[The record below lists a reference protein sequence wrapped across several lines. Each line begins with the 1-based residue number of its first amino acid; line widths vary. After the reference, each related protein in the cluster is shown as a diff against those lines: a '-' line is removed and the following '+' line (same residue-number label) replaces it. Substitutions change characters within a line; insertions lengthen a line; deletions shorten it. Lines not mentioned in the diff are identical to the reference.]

1 MIQFTG
7 RVLTLPVFIK
17 MNLSNIFTQLKN
29 SFYKYTQGVV
39 CIDSGVVGPTI
50 GVLIMTHGNE
60 PSGLY
65 VYKSLV
71 SQRNL
76 LKKGKIIFILQN
88 IKAGE
93 GYFNN
98 KQSTVDNRF
107 YEINLNRIPKKFS
120 KKDTQYEVLRAREL
134 QKIYRTCDFLIDI
147 HSTSQK
153 SDPMALVFTQKDLVF
168 VKKSPSIKNIII
180 GLDRIQKGRP
190 IMALAPSKTGKIAI
204 ECGPHITRNTHIRT
218 LLIVKEIMSSMGIL
232 NIKNKKPLAQK
243 TQQSI
248 FKAVKSVVLKPG
260 FQLVRK
266 FGTFE
271 KIRKGESIA
280 ISQGKTLHAS
290 ADYYS
295 IFCPKKYKSIPQG
308 EEAFFLLKKI

>member
-7 RVLTLPVFIK
+7 RVKTLPVFIK
-17 MNLSNIFTQLKN
+17 MNLSNIFIQLKN
-29 SFYKYTQGVV
+29 SFYKDTQGIV

-65 VYKSLV
+65 VYKSLI
-71 SQRNL
+71 SQKNL
-76 LKKGKIIFILQN
+76 LKNGKIIFILQN

-93 GYFNN
+93 GYFGN

-120 KKDTQYEVLRAREL
+120 RKDTQYEVIRAKEL
-134 QKIYRTCDFLIDI
+134 QKIYRLCDLIIDI

-153 SDPMALVFTQKDLVF
+153 SDPMALIFTQKDLVF

-190 IMALAPSKTGKIAI
+190 IMALAPSKTSKIAI
-204 ECGPHITRNTHIRT
+204 ECGPHTIRSTYAKT
-218 LLIVKEIMSSMGIL
+218 LLIVTEIMSSVGML
-232 NIKNKKPLAQK
+232 NTQNKKPLVQK

-248 FKAVKSVVLKPG
+248 FKAVKSVILKSG

-266 FGTFE
+266 FRTFE
-271 KIRKGESIA
+271 KIKKGEIIA
-280 ISQGKTLHAS
+280 SSKDKNIYSLGE
-290 ADYYS
+290 YYS
-295 IFCPKKYKSIPQG
+295 IFCPKEYKNIPPG